1 MVRSSSPVRWAAT
14 VVAPWLL
21 LGCGAVRAELESTLE
36 SASAR
41 GENMSNP
48 AKPSSAE
55 LQQAPTPLEPRAVPA
70 ADSGRR
76 ETAVL
81 AGGCFWG
88 VEELL
93 RELPGVIS
101 TEVGYTGGLTAKPRY
116 EQVHSGSTG
125 HAEAVAIVFDPGR
138 ISYEELLLF
147 FFKLHDP
154 TTLNRQGNDVGT
166 SYRSAIFFTTPE
178 QERVAREV
186 KARVETSGAWK
197 RPLVTEITA
206 ASEFYS
212 AENYHQDYLQKHPGG
227 YTCHFVRDLK
237 F

>member
-88 VEELL
+88 V
-93 RELPGVIS
+93 
-101 TEVGYTGGLTAKPRY
+101 
-116 EQVHSGSTG
+116 
-125 HAEAVAIVFDPGR
+125 
-138 ISYEELLLF
+138 EELLLF